1 MCLIVFDWRPGEDHW
16 LRLSANRDE
25 FFKRP
30 TQAMQEWPEQP
41 GLWAGKDL
49 EQGGTWMGV
58 TESGRW
64 SALTNVR
71 ALNVG
76 PAEPRSR
83 GELVL
88 NYLTESIHPEQWIH
102 SVDSEQYA
110 PFNLL
115 VGNRDELWYL
125 TNYPARRIERLKAGL
140 YSLSNANLNSPW
152 PKAELAKQQ
161 LTETSEDFNTAL
173 AGLLNRREVWP
184 DEELPDTG
192 VPLVWE
198 RMLSA
203 QFISAP
209 GYGTR
214 CSTGIHATGSQF
226 ALQEITWNESGTE
239 SERRNFTIVLKDR

>member
-30 TQAMQEWPEQP
+30 TQAMHAWPEQP

-71 ALNVG
+71 VLGVG
-76 PAEPRSR
+76 PEEPRSR

-88 NYLTESIHPEQWIH
+88 HYLISSMSPDLWLNTI
-102 SVDSEQYA
+102 DSDEYA

-115 VGNRDELWYL
+115 LGNKEELWYL
-125 TNYPARRIERLKAGL
+125 TNYPERHAERLDPGL
-140 YSLSNANLNSPW
+140 YSLSNASLNSPW
-152 PKAELAKQQ
+152 PKAELARQQ
-161 LTETSEDFNTAL
+161 LSEHAGDEL
-173 AGLLNRREVWP
+173 AGLLSRREVWP
-184 DEELPDTG
+184 DEQLPDTG
-192 VPLVWE
+192 VPLAWE

-214 CSTGIHATGSQF
+214 CSTGIHATGSQL
-226 ALQEITWNESGTE
+226 ALQEITWDESGTE